1 MNIAQALDYY
11 GAPDS
16 YEYRECAWL
25 LAHILGMNH
34 LTLKYKP
41 EQLLTHEQLSVFL
54 TKIERLKQGEPLA
67 YVIGEQDFW
76 SLNLKVTPA
85 TLIPRPDTEI
95 LVEQALALIDSSQ
108 NLTVLDLGTGSGAIA
123 LSIAK
128 ERPNATVI
136 ATDFSVD
143 ALKVAKQNAVFNN
156 INNVQFLHGSWYD
169 ALPTQQR
176 FDVIVSN
183 PPYIDEHD
191 QHLADLTHEP
201 ISALTAKN
209 NGLADLEVIISQAP
223 QWLNA
228 RGWLLLEHGYD
239 QAQAVQQ
246 LFMQTGFGDVKTV
259 KDYGSNDR
267 VTMGRFLVL
276 KDFFRLNDMI

>member
-1 MNIAQALDYY
+1 MNIVQALDYY
-11 GAPDS
+11 GAADS
-16 YEYRECAWL
+16 YERRECAWL
-25 LAHILGMNH
+25 LAYIMGTNH

-41 EQLLTHEQLSVFL
+41 EQLLTSDQEQQFL
-54 TKIERLKQGEPLA
+54 QGIARLTQGEPLA
-67 YVIGEQDFW
+67 YVIGEQEFW

-85 TLIPRPDTEI
+85 TLIPRPDTEV
-95 LVEQALALIDSSQ
+95 LVEQALALIDSKH
-108 NLTVLDLGTGSGAIA
+108 NLSVLDLGTGSGAIA

-128 ERPNATVI
+128 ERPNAAVI
-136 ATDFSVD
+136 ATDFSAD

-156 INNVQFLHGSWYD
+156 INNVQFMHGSWYD

-209 NGLADLEVIISQAP
+209 NGLADLDIIITQAP
-223 QWLNA
+223 QWLKTE
-228 RGWLLLEHGYD
+228 GWLLVEHGFN
-239 QAQAVQQ
+239 QAQVVQQ
-246 LFMQTGFGDVKTV
+246 LFAQTGFSDVKSV
-259 KDYGSNDR
+259 KDYGNNDR
-267 VTMGRFLVL
+267 VTMGRFNFL
-276 KDFFRLNDMI
+276 

>member
-1 MNIAQALDYY
+1 MNTVQALEYY

-16 YEYRECAWL
+16 YERRECAWL
-25 LAHILGMNH
+25 LAHIMDINH

-41 EQLLTHEQLSVFL
+41 EQLLSPEQLSVFL

-76 SLNLKVTPA
+76 SLTLKVTPA

-95 LVEQALALIDSSQ
+95 LVEQALSLIDSSQ

-143 ALKVAKQNAVFNN
+143 ALKIARQNAVFNN

-169 ALPTQQR
+169 ALPVQQR

-209 NGLADLEVIISQAP
+209 NGLADLEVIIAQSP
-223 QWLNA
+223 QWLKTK
-228 RGWLLLEHGYD
+228 GWLLLEHGFD

-259 KDYGSNDR
+259 KDYGGNDR
-267 VTMGRFLVL
+267 VTMGRF
-276 KDFFRLNDMI
+276 F

>member
-11 GAPDS
+11 GAPNS
-16 YEYRECAWL
+16 FERRECAWL
-25 LAHILGMNH
+25 LAHIMGINH

-41 EQLLTHEQLSVFL
+41 EQQLTSEQQSVFL
-54 TKIERLKQGEPLA
+54 QKIERLKQGEPLA

-76 SLNLKVTPA
+76 SLTLKVTPA
-85 TLIPRPDTEI
+85 TLIPRPDTET
-95 LVEQALALIDSSQ
+95 LVEQALALIDKTQ
-108 NLTVLDLGTGSGAIA
+108 NVTVLDLGTGSGAIA

-128 ERPNATVI
+128 ERLNVNVI
-136 ATDFSVD
+136 ATDFSAE
-143 ALKVAKQNAVFNN
+143 ALLVAKQNAVFNN
-156 INNVQFLHGSWYD
+156 INNVQFMQGSWYD
-169 ALPTQQR
+169 ALPAQQR

-191 QHLADLTHEP
+191 QHLINLTHEP
-201 ISALTAKN
+201 ITALTAKN
-209 NGLADLEVIISQAP
+209 NGLADIEVIIAQAP

-228 RGWLLLEHGYD
+228 QGWLLVEHGFD

-246 LFMQTGFGDVKTV
+246 LFVQSGFSDVNTV

-267 VTMGRFLVL
+267 VTMGQIFLE
-276 KDFFRLNDMI
+276 

>member
-1 MNIAQALDYY
+1 MNIVQALEYY
-11 GAPDS
+11 GAADS
-16 YEYRECAWL
+16 YERRECAWL
-25 LAHILGMNH
+25 LAHITGTNH

-41 EQLLTHEQLSVFL
+41 EQLLSPEQLRVFL

-67 YVIGEQDFW
+67 YIIGEQDFW
-76 SLNLKVTPA
+76 SLTLKVTPA

-128 ERPNATVI
+128 ERPNSAVI

-156 INNVQFLHGSWYD
+156 INNVQFMQGSWYD
-169 ALPTQQR
+169 ALPAQQR

-191 QHLADLTHEP
+191 QHLAHLTHEP
-201 ISALTAKN
+201 ITALTAKN
-209 NGLADLEVIISQAP
+209 NGLADLEVIIAQAP
-223 QWLNA
+223 KWLNA
-228 RGWLLLEHGYD
+228 RGWLLVEHGYD

-246 LFMQTGFGDVKTV
+246 LFMQAGFSDVKTV

-267 VTMGRFLVL
+267 VTMGKFTFNI
-276 KDFFRLNDMI
+276 DS

>member
-11 GAPDS
+11 GAADS
-16 YEYRECAWL
+16 YERRECAWL
-25 LAHILGMNH
+25 LEHILDINH
-34 LTLKYKP
+34 LTLKYKS
-41 EQLLTHEQLSVFL
+41 EQLLTPEQLSIFL

-76 SLNLKVTPA
+76 SLNLKVTPD
-85 TLIPRPDTEI
+85 TLIPRPDTEV
-95 LVEQALALIDSSQ
+95 LVEQALALIDSKH
-108 NLTVLDLGTGSGAIA
+108 NLSVLDLGTGSGAIA

-128 ERPNATVI
+128 ERPNAAVI

-143 ALKVAKQNAVFNN
+143 ALKEAKQNAVFNN
-156 INNVQFLHGSWYD
+156 INNVQFMQGSWYD

-176 FDVIVSN
+176 FDGIVSN

-209 NGLADLEVIISQAP
+209 NGLADLEIIIAQAP
-223 QWLNA
+223 QWLKTK
-228 RGWLLLEHGYD
+228 GWLLVEHGYD

-246 LFMQTGFGDVKTV
+246 LFAQAGFSDVKTV
-259 KDYGSNDR
+259 KDYGGNDR
-267 VTMGRFLVL
+267 VTMGRLENKVF
-276 KDFFRLNDMI
+276 

>member
-11 GAPDS
+11 GAADS
-16 YEYRECAWL
+16 YERRECAWL
-25 LAHILGMNH
+25 LAHILGINH

-41 EQLLTHEQLSVFL
+41 EQLLSPEQQNLFL

-67 YVIGEQDFW
+67 YVMGEQDFW
-76 SLNLKVTPA
+76 SLTLKVTPA
-85 TLIPRPDTEI
+85 TLIPRPDTEV

-156 INNVQFLHGSWYD
+156 INNVQFMQGSWYD
-169 ALPTQQR
+169 ALSVKQQ

-191 QHLADLTHEP
+191 QHLVDLTHEP
-201 ISALTAKN
+201 ITALTAKN
-209 NGLADLEVIISQAP
+209 NGLADLEVIIVQAS
-223 QWLNA
+223 QWLKTK
-228 RGWLLLEHGYD
+228 GWLLVEHGFD

-246 LFMQTGFGDVKTV
+246 LFMQAGFSDVKTV
-259 KDYGSNDR
+259 KDYGGNDR
-267 VTMGRFLVL
+267 VTMGRLENKVF
-276 KDFFRLNDMI
+276 

>member
-11 GAPDS
+11 GAADS
-16 YEYRECAWL
+16 YQRRECAWL
-25 LAHILGMNH
+25 LAHILDMNH

-41 EQLLTHEQLSVFL
+41 EQLLTPEQQNLFL

-67 YVIGEQDFW
+67 YVMGEQDFW
-76 SLNLKVTPA
+76 SLTLKVTPA
-85 TLIPRPDTEI
+85 TLIPRPDTEV

-108 NLTVLDLGTGSGAIA
+108 NLTVLDLGTGSGAVA

-156 INNVQFLHGSWYD
+156 INNVQFMQGSWYD
-169 ALPTQQR
+169 ALSVKQQ

-191 QHLADLTHEP
+191 QHLVDLTHEP
-201 ISALTAKN
+201 ITALTAKN
-209 NGLADLEVIISQAP
+209 NGLADLKVIIVQAS
-223 QWLNA
+223 QWLKTK
-228 RGWLLLEHGYD
+228 GWLLVEHGFD

-246 LFMQTGFGDVKTV
+246 LFMQAGFSDVKTV
-259 KDYGSNDR
+259 KDYGGNDR
-267 VTMGRFLVL
+267 VTMGRLENKVF
-276 KDFFRLNDMI
+276 

>member
-11 GAPDS
+11 GAADS
-16 YEYRECAWL
+16 YERRECAWL
-25 LAHILGMNH
+25 LAYITGTNH

-41 EQLLTHEQLSVFL
+41 EQLLTAEQQNLFL
-54 TKIERLKQGEPLA
+54 TKIDQLKQGEPLA

-76 SLNLKVTPA
+76 SLTLKVTPA
-85 TLIPRPDTEI
+85 TLIPRPDTEV

-108 NLTVLDLGTGSGAIA
+108 NLTLLDLGTGSGAIA

-156 INNVQFLHGSWYD
+156 INNVQFMQGSWYD
-169 ALPTQQR
+169 ALSVKQQ

-191 QHLADLTHEP
+191 QHLVDLTHEP
-201 ISALTAKN
+201 ITALTAKN
-209 NGLADLEVIISQAP
+209 NGLADLEVIIVQAS
-223 QWLNA
+223 QWLKTK
-228 RGWLLLEHGYD
+228 GWLLVEHGFD

-246 LFMQTGFGDVKTV
+246 LFMQAGFSDVKTV
-259 KDYGSNDR
+259 KDYGGNDR
-267 VTMGRFLVL
+267 VTMGRLENKVF
-276 KDFFRLNDMI
+276 

>member
-16 YEYRECAWL
+16 YERRECAWL
-25 LAHILGMNH
+25 LAHILGINH

-41 EQLLTHEQLSVFL
+41 EQLLSPEQQNLFL

-67 YVIGEQDFW
+67 YVMGEQDFW
-76 SLNLKVTPA
+76 SLTLKVTPA
-85 TLIPRPDTEI
+85 TLIPRPDTEV

-156 INNVQFLHGSWYD
+156 INNVQFMQGSWYD
-169 ALPTQQR
+169 ALSVKQQ

-191 QHLADLTHEP
+191 QHLVDLTHEP
-201 ISALTAKN
+201 ITALTAKN
-209 NGLADLEVIISQAP
+209 NGLADLEVIIVQAS
-223 QWLNA
+223 QWLKTK
-228 RGWLLLEHGYD
+228 GWLLVEHGFD

-246 LFMQTGFGDVKTV
+246 LFMQAGFSDVKTV
-259 KDYGSNDR
+259 KDYGGNDR
-267 VTMGRFLVL
+267 VTMGRLL
-276 KDFFRLNDMI
+276 

>member
-11 GAPDS
+11 GAADS
-16 YEYRECAWL
+16 YERRECAWL
-25 LAHILGMNH
+25 LAHITGTNH

-41 EQLLTHEQLSVFL
+41 EQLLTPEQQNLFL
-54 TKIERLKQGEPLA
+54 TKIDQLKQGEPLA

-76 SLNLKVTPA
+76 SLTLKVTPA
-85 TLIPRPDTEI
+85 TLIPRPDTEV

-128 ERPNATVI
+128 ERPNSAVI

-143 ALKVAKQNAVFNN
+143 ALKVAKQNAVLNN
-156 INNVQFLHGSWYD
+156 INNVQFMQGSWYD
-169 ALPTQQR
+169 ALPVQQR

-191 QHLADLTHEP
+191 QHLVDLTHEP

-209 NGLADLEVIISQAP
+209 NGLADLEIIIAQAS
-223 QWLNA
+223 QWLKTK
-228 RGWLLLEHGYD
+228 GWLLVEHGFD

-246 LFMQTGFGDVKTV
+246 LFVQADFNDVKTV
-259 KDYGSNDR
+259 KDYGGNDR
-267 VTMGRFLVL
+267 VTLGW
-276 KDFFRLNDMI
+276 FF

>member
-1 MNIAQALDYY
+1 MNIVQALEYY
-11 GAPDS
+11 GAADS
-16 YEYRECAWL
+16 YERRECAWL
-25 LAHILGMNH
+25 LAHILAMNH

-41 EQLLTHEQLSVFL
+41 EQLLTPEQQNLFL

-67 YVIGEQDFW
+67 YVVGEQDFW

-136 ATDFSVD
+136 ATDFSVE
-143 ALKVAKQNAVFNN
+143 ALKIAQQNAVLNS
-156 INNVQFLHGSWYD
+156 IDNVQFMQGSWYD
-169 ALPTQQR
+169 ALPNQQR

-201 ISALTAKN
+201 MSALTAKN
-209 NGLADLEVIISQAP
+209 NGLADLEIIIAQAS

-228 RGWLLLEHGYD
+228 KGWLLVEHGYD

-246 LFMQTGFGDVKTV
+246 LFLQAGFSGVNTV
-259 KDYGSNDR
+259 KDYGGNDR
-267 VTMGRFLVL
+267 VTIGRLENKVF
-276 KDFFRLNDMI
+276 

>member
-1 MNIAQALDYY
+1 MNIAWALEYY

-16 YEYRECAWL
+16 YERRECAWL
-25 LAHILGMNH
+25 LEHVIGTNH

-41 EQLLTHEQLSVFL
+41 ELVLAPEQLDVFL
-54 TKIERLKQGEPLA
+54 SKVERLKQGEPLA

-76 SLNLKVTPA
+76 SLTLKVTPA

-95 LVEQALALIDSSQ
+95 LVEQALALIQSNQDLQ
-108 NLTVLDLGTGSGAIA
+108 VLDLGTGSGAIA

-128 ERPNATVI
+128 EHPNTLVI
-136 ATDFSVD
+136 ATDFSIE
-143 ALKVAKQNAVFNN
+143 ALKIAKQNAVFNN
-156 INNVQFLHGSWYD
+156 INNVQFLQGSWYD
-169 ALPTQQR
+169 ALPAQQR

-191 QHLADLTHEP
+191 QHLINLTHEP
-201 ISALTAKN
+201 ITALTAKN
-209 NGLADLEVIISQAP
+209 NGLGDLEVIIAQAP

-228 RGWLLLEHGYD
+228 QGWLLVEHGYD
-239 QAQAVQQ
+239 QGEAVQQ
-246 LFMQTGFGDVKTV
+246 LFVQSGFSDLKTV

-267 VTMGRFLVL
+267 VTMGQIFLE
-276 KDFFRLNDMI
+276 